1 MPELSPWHN
10 GSMARLLGLL
20 GALLAAACSDPTP
33 AFEPPAPP
41 DHEAIASLVDAGTYA
56 DLEAATARVTA
67 SPRDAA
73 AWSALGGAYEI
84 AAIHEEAERCYS
96 SAGGLEPANAR
107 HPYRAAICSALLG
120 EIDRALEQ
128 VARVIEL
135 EGDYG
140 PAWRRRGVWLLELG
154 DTAGARAAFERAGE
168 LLDGRPD
175 ASVGLAQV
183 ALLDDD
189 LEAALRHAEAAHAL
203 VPTDRYVRLVLGDA
217 LRRSGR
223 ADDAAPHLAAGEG
236 SRPTYADPWSE
247 AITRARRRDE
257 DAMQRAGEL
266 ERKGRWAEALRVYE
280 DVETRRPDDT
290 NVLLK
295 KGLAL
300 TALDRP
306 ADAVRHFEEA
316 TRRFP
321 GDYDL
326 LVGQADALRRAGAGD
341 ESLRLVTS
349 LTERWPE
356 RAEAFLIQGRTLDAA
371 GDVRGA
377 RAAYRAAARLA
388 PEDLRGS
395 LFEGQML
402 LKRQRPAE
410 AATVLTPA
418 ALDPQRRPTL
428 VYFQLTLQALVAS
441 RAPSNQ
447 VGRVY
452 ERAVEVHG
460 DAAKERFTRS
470 QGGTRR

>member
-1 MPELSPWHN
+1 MSPWHN
-10 GSMARLLGLL
+10 GPRARLPGLL

-33 AFEPPAPP
+33 AFEPPPPP
-41 DHEAIASLVDAGTYA
+41 DHQAIADLVDAGTYA
-56 DLEAATARVTA
+56 DLEAATARVVA

-73 AWSALGGAYEI
+73 TWSALGGAYEV
-84 AAIHEEAERCYS
+84 AAIHEEAERCYA
-96 SAGGLEPANAR
+96 SAGELEPTSAR
-107 HPYRAAICSALLG
+107 HFYRAAICSALVG

-135 EGDYG
+135 EEGYG
-140 PAWRRRGVWLLELG
+140 PAWRRRGVWMLELG
-154 DTAGARAAFERAGE
+154 DTTGARAAFERAGE
-168 LLDGRPD
+168 LLPGRPD
-175 ASVGLAQV
+175 ALVGLAQV

-189 LEAALRHAEAAHAL
+189 LEAALRHAEAAYAL

-223 ADDAAPHLAAGEG
+223 AEDAAPHLAAGEG

-300 TALDRP
+300 TALDRL
-306 ADAVRHFEEA
+306 AEAVRHFDEA

-321 GDYDL
+321 GDYDI
-326 LVGQADALRRAGAGD
+326 LVGQADALRRAGASD
-341 ESLRLVTS
+341 EALRLVTN
-349 LTERWPE
+349 LTERWPG
-356 RAEAFLIQGRTLDAA
+356 RAEAFLSRGRVLDDAD
-371 GDVRGA
+371 DVRGA
-377 RAAYRAAARLA
+377 RAAYREAARIA
-388 PEDLRGS
+388 PEDLRGP

-402 LKRQRPAE
+402 LRRQRPAE
-410 AATVLTPA
+410 AAAALTPA

-428 VYFQLTLQALVAS
+428 VYDQLTLQALVKS

-452 ERAVEVHG
+452 GRAVEVHG
-460 DAAKERFTRS
+460 DAAKERFTRG
-470 QGGTRR
+470 QGGAPR

>member
-1 MPELSPWHN
+1 
-10 GSMARLLGLL
+10 MARLPGLV
-20 GALLAAACSDPTP
+20 GALLAAACSDPPPT
-33 AFEPPAPP
+33 FEPPAPP
-41 DHEAIASLVDAGTYA
+41 DHQAIASLVDAVTYA
-56 DLEAATARVTA
+56 DLEAATARVAA

-73 AWSALGGAYEI
+73 AWNALGGAYEV
-84 AAIHEEAERCYS
+84 AAIHEEAERCYA
-96 SAGGLEPANAR
+96 SAGGLEPTNAR
-107 HPYRAAICSALLG
+107 HLYRAAICSALLG

-135 EGDYG
+135 EEGYG
-140 PAWRRRGVWLLELG
+140 PAWRRRGVWMLELG

-168 LLDGRPD
+168 LLPGRPD
-175 ASVGLAQV
+175 ALVGLAQV

-203 VPTDRYVRLVLGDA
+203 VPADRYVRLVLGDA
-217 LRRSGR
+217 LRRSGQ
-223 ADDAAPHLAAGEG
+223 ADEAAPHLAAGEG

-280 DVETRRPDDT
+280 DVEIRRPDDT

-300 TALDRP
+300 SALDRT
-306 ADAVRHFEEA
+306 ADALRHFEEA
-316 TRRFP
+316 TQRFP

-326 LVGQADALRRAGAGD
+326 LVGQANALRRAGAN
-341 ESLRLVTS
+341 EEALRLVTS

-356 RAEAFLIQGRTLDAA
+356 RADAFLIQGRAMDDA
-371 GDVRGA
+371 GDLRGA
-377 RAAYRAAARLA
+377 RTAYRAAARLA
-388 PEDLRGS
+388 PEDLRGP

-402 LKRQRPAE
+402 LRRRRHAE
-410 AATVLTPA
+410 AAEVLTPA
-418 ALDPQRRPTL
+418 ALDSNRRPTL

-460 DAAKERFTRS
+460 DAAKERFTRN
-470 QGGTRR
+470 QGDAPR